1 MSKNN
6 DINKISQEKD
16 TEIIIRQHRRWTH
29 WLERNKVIGEGNL
42 ILTNRRLLF
51 LHRIVSTPDVS
62 ASIKELADAPLE
74 AVLDHALTLHK
85 NSYQV
90 PLSSIMQVGV
100 ITLFGFPLPRF
111 CLEIVYLKGKKLDPH
126 TADFKFKTSD
136 PAMMFMPQLF
146 VDLGWQKAIRKAIQ
160 QTGRLKTK

>member
-1 MSKNN
+1 M
-6 DINKISQEKD
+6 NKKD
-16 TEIIIRQHRRWTH
+16 VIKTGQDKDAEIIIRQHRRWTH
-29 WLERNKVIGEGNL
+29 WLEGNKVLGEGNL

-51 LHRIVSTPDVS
+51 LHRIVSSPDVS

-126 TADFKFKTSD
+126 TADFKFIALGSGMLA
-136 PAMMFMPQLF
+136 PPQLF

-160 QTGRLKTK
+160 ETGRLKTK